1 MRRRETSGREELRRN
16 RKGAVSTEY
25 VVIVGTMGLVV
36 AFAIV
41 KMGPRLLEDF
51 RTTRGVIMSPVP

>member
-1 MRRRETSGREELRRN
+1 LRANQR
-16 RKGAVSTEY
+16 GAISTEY

-51 RTTRGVIMSPVP
+51 RGTRSVIMSPLP